1 MPRSTPI
8 NRRTLLR
15 TSLGLGL
22 GLAAAPLLT
31 ACGDGGAAEKSAAK
45 SRKVLPSTVTA
56 NTVKADLP
64 GTAAGVP
71 NAFYSYPK
79 TPARSVQGAPLKGAK
94 TVKAFTETYAPPAPA
109 RGRNTAWQAIEKRLG
124 GTVDIT
130 AVAADDY
137 PAKFSTM
144 VAGGELAD
152 VFMYPES
159 GGVDH
164 KAAFLAAE
172 CADLTPFLSG
182 DKVKAYPNLAAIPAS
197 AWQQAL
203 YGDKLYGV
211 PVTRYGTSGVSFY
224 RHDLFKTVG
233 VDSLDQI
240 TDLDRFFEVCKE
252 LTQPKKKQYAIIAGA
267 TSMLAMS
274 AGAPY
279 FWSMDKKTGK
289 FTADLETDEYRSA
302 VEMAAKLYKAGCY
315 YPGTLAMTGAQ
326 KAQYTDLFKNGKGA
340 YVYDGM
346 PAYLQPSSGYV
357 DAMAAIDKSYDV
369 RPFVPVG
376 SKAVTWTDNATLSES
391 FVKKAPKARVEQIL
405 RLLDFIAA
413 PFGTEEYTLIN
424 FGVEGTDFKRDAKG
438 IPVLTPM
445 RQPGHRRPLGQAR
458 LRCPGPLLADVEGRG
473 DARARGVHPAR
484 SEAREVRLPGLHVAD
499 LGLEGLR
506 QPRHPQGG
514 RAQGHHLRPQVHEGL
529 RRPGQGLPRQGRG
542 AVPLRIRGRRPEG
555 NRQVTRTVR
564 AAIATAA
571 AAATLALAAP
581 AQAHPF
587 DPKPGADG
595 VGDPLFPTLGNGG
608 YDVRHY
614 DLSFDFT
621 PVTYDFTG
629 TMKISAKATQD
640 LSSFNL
646 DVDSLAIDAV
656 KVDGKDAA
664 FAVSLGKSGQELTVT
679 PSGGLHD
686 NRPFEVAVTYHGNG
700 KTKPVGVPG
709 WRYMSDGGS
718 PPRRSRPA
726 PTPSPR
732 STTPRWTRRPGRSTS
747 PHPTAGRP
755 APTAPRPA
763 PARRARGRPP
773 PTSASMCPWPPNSS
787 ASPWRS
793 RPS

>member
-8 NRRTLLR
+8 NRRNLLR

-56 NTVKADLP
+56 NSVKADLP

-79 TPARSVQGAPLKGAK
+79 TPVRSVQGTPLKGAK

-109 RGRNTAWQAIEKRLG
+109 RGRNAAWQAIEKRLG

-144 VAGGELAD
+144 VAGGDLAD
-152 VFMYPES
+152 VFMYPET

-197 AWQQAL
+197 AWQQGL
-203 YGDKLYGV
+203 YGDTLYGV
-211 PVTRYGTSGVSFY
+211 PVTRYGTSGAGFY
-224 RHDLFKTVG
+224 RHDLFKEVG

-252 LTQPKKKQYAIIAGA
+252 LTQPKKKQYAIIANA
-267 TSMLAMS
+267 VTMLAMS

-340 YVYDGM
+340 FVYDGM
-346 PAYLQPSSGYV
+346 PTYLQPASGYV
-357 DAMAAIDKSYDV
+357 DAMAAIDKSFDV
-369 RPFVPVG
+369 RPFVPIG
-376 SKAVTWTDNATLSES
+376 KNAVTWTDNPTLSES
-391 FVKKAPKARVEQIL
+391 FVKKAPKERVEQIL

-424 FGVEGTDFKRDAKG
+424 FGVEGTDHKRDAQG
-438 IPVLTPM
+438 NPVLTDRGSQDIGVPWGKLASGIPAIFSTTSKDAVGYVHEAYKKLIPM
-445 RQPGHRRPLGQAR
+445 QVRADFLDYTSPTWDSKGYGSLYTLKLDGLKDIVSGRKSMKDYDALVKDY
-458 LRCPGPLLADVEGRG
+458 LAKGGEQC
-473 DARARGVHPAR
+473 R
-484 SEAREVRLPGLHVAD
+484 SEFE
-499 LGLEGLR
+499 
-506 QPRHPQGG
+506 
-514 RAQGHHLRPQVHEGL
+514 
-529 RRPGQGLPRQGRG
+529 
-542 AVPLRIRGRRPEG
+542 
-555 NRQVTRTVR
+555 
-564 AAIATAA
+564 
-571 AAATLALAAP
+571 
-581 AQAHPF
+581 
-587 DPKPGADG
+587 
-595 VGDPLFPTLGNGG
+595 
-608 YDVRHY
+608 
-614 DLSFDFT
+614 
-621 PVTYDFTG
+621 
-629 TMKISAKATQD
+629 
-640 LSSFNL
+640 
-646 DVDSLAIDAV
+646 
-656 KVDGKDAA
+656 DAA
-664 FAVSLGKSGQELTVT
+664 QKGAGK
-679 PSGGLHD
+679 
-686 NRPFEVAVTYHGNG
+686 
-700 KTKPVGVPG
+700 
-709 WRYMSDGGS
+709 
-718 PPRRSRPA
+718 
-726 PTPSPR
+726 
-732 STTPRWTRRPGRSTS
+732 
-747 PHPTAGRP
+747 
-755 APTAPRPA
+755 
-763 PARRARGRPP
+763 
-773 PTSASMCPWPPNSS
+773 
-787 ASPWRS
+787 
-793 RPS
+793 